1 MNAEIQPLSPESLT
15 VISYQ
20 GKPVITTDILAGI
33 YATDEVRIRQNYSRN
48 ADRFVDGKH
57 FFKLENGELREFKK
71 SLSSLKLPCEIPR
84 QAKSLMLW
92 TERGAARH
100 AKMLDTDQSW
110 EVFEKLEDCYF
121 SRREPEPKPQYGL
134 KELPAPKT
142 KKALPG
148 CLTCEQQDTI
158 KALVKSRVEACP
170 KAKQGA
176 AAITCWSSIKSK
188 FGVGYK
194 EVPAEHFQDVLSL
207 VARLE
212 LPLEGEHI
220 PAAQAVPAIF
230 NGNLL
235 VEVKDGRIAWARSI
249 GPDEYLM
256 TEASFRA
263 RMERIG
269 IFLVDAGDE
278 DAVTA
283 FAEQHITSAANSY
296 RVALTCLSKLANRTI
311 HQAS

>member
-1 MNAEIQPLSPESLT
+1 MATQSLISASYSEAVIVNFTQDAWFNAVTVAAPFGKLPKDWLKTDDTQAYIQAIRKILLIEENQLLSVKRGSPENGGGTWFHPKLAIPFARWLSPEFG
-15 VISYQ
+15 VWCDMQIEA
-20 GKPVITTDILAGI
+20 IL
-33 YATDEVRIRQNYSRN
+33 
-48 ADRFVDGKH
+48 K
-57 FFKLENGELREFKK
+57 
-71 SLSSLKLPCEIPR
+71 
-84 QAKSLMLW
+84 
-92 TERGAARH
+92 AR
-100 AKMLDTDQSW
+100 T
-110 EVFEKLEDCYF
+110 
-121 SRREPEPKPQYGL
+121 PYGL

-220 PAAQAVPAIF
+220 PAAQAVPAMF

-256 TEASFRA
+256 TDASFKA
-263 RMERIG
+263 KMERIG
-269 IFLVDAGDE
+269 MFLVDAGDE